1 MPEMTILA
9 GCARMHQDLDT
20 REELATL
27 FDGQVDWGRL
37 VTAARYHRFIP
48 FLFTF
53 LKSVPEP
60 RLEPGI
66 LEEIE
71 RLFHRTVKWNMLVTA
86 ELLFLADNLHDGGI
100 PVIPLKGPVLSQ
112 LLYGNISQREFDD
125 LDILI
130 RREDFKKTKEVLM
143 ALGYQPEQMAN
154 PVQDSLVTRSRHHF
168 QFYNPGSA
176 CVVEVHW
183 EISPRIYSFNLDM
196 AEVWNRVKPLT
207 LSGRDLACLSPED
220 TLLILCEHGTR
231 HYWKRLLWIA
241 DLARLV
247 EWNGLDWPW
256 VLQQSRNIGSE
267 RVLLLGISLAETVFH
282 ANSPPLVSQRIQ
294 DDPEV
299 RKLTLRILGEI
310 FSGRAVFSPVSSP
323 DGIPDITEEL
333 LYLQARERFRDR
345 MRYYLRRGTSPTRE
359 DLDSYIL
366 PGFLSPLYPVIR
378 IGRMIKKYNCRIWK
392 WI

>member
-1 MPEMTILA
+1 
-9 GCARMHQDLDT
+9 MHPDQET
-20 REELATL
+20 REEVVNLS
-27 FDGQVDWGRL
+27 DGQVDWDRL

-60 RLEPGI
+60 HIPPAV
-66 LEEIE
+66 LEEVE
-71 RLFHRTVKWNMLVTA
+71 RLFHRRVKWNILVTA
-86 ELLFLADNLHDGGI
+86 ELLSLAERLHDGG
-100 PVIPLKGPVLSQ
+100 VSLIPLKGPVLSQ
-112 LLYGNISQREFDD
+112 LLYGSINQREFDD

-130 RREDFKKTKEVLM
+130 RREDLKKTKEILT
-143 ALGYQPEQMAN
+143 AQGYQPEQMVN
-154 PVQDSLVTRSRHHF
+154 PVQESVAIRSRHHF
-168 QFYNPGSA
+168 QFFNPGSG
-176 CVVEVHW
+176 CTVEVHW
-183 EISPRIYSFNLDM
+183 EISPRFYSFNLDLG
-196 AEVWNRVKPLT
+196 EVWNRVQPVT

-220 TLLILCEHGTR
+220 TLLVLCEHGTR

-241 DLARLV
+241 DIARLV

-267 RVLLLGISLAETVFH
+267 RVLLLGVSLAETVFH
-282 ANSPPLVSQRIQ
+282 ANSPPSVSQRIQ

-299 RKLTLRILGEI
+299 RKITRRILDEI
-310 FSGRAVFSPVSSP
+310 FSGRGVLSPGSSP
-323 DGIPDITEEL
+323 GGIPDITEEL

-345 MRYYLRRGTSPTRE
+345 VRYYLRRSTSPTRE

-366 PGFLSPLYPVIR
+366 PGFLSPLYPVVR
-378 IGRMIKKYNCRIWK
+378 IGRMIKKYNFRIWK